1 MLHADAFGSSS
12 CILPFLS
19 PCHSRI
25 QSLLSCM
32 RLDLPVRARICTRR
46 ANARIRTGGGPWMY
60 FTITN
65 EPRGTRTKPRHACA
79 RSPAI
84 HRCQCLHPHS
94 EWFVFIQ
101 TNLNGCGRWKSSHTS
116 EAMAMGRS
124 APGTQWRSRDSTSFL
139 ANHGRWCG
147 ASSRRS
153 SCQPP
158 LGDSFMRRLWRCSN
172 ALLCW
177 CICLTSHGVWGG
189 WGRLHSRECRPASV
203 SPRQSDPSLHACM
216 HKYMHAVHTPHF
228 WATASSRPSRRGRRR
243 KSLLQGG
250 DERQHGMSRR
260 PYEGEVPLRRPARG
274 DGGSVPGRPL
284 KGCSAPALARLL
296 WRARPSLRIDC

>member
-1 MLHADAFGSSS
+1 MDGDTCQHVPSLLSQLAGPCAAAESAVFVVNACCTSVKYTTSRTQCREDSPLRPTRQCCCDLTECLPASVSAAYSRLRWAPAARTGPFLHVSVGCIISDAAADAFGSSS

-84 HRCQCLHPHS
+84 HRCHCLHPHS

-101 TNLNGCGRWKSSHTS
+101 TNLNGCGRWKSSHNS
-116 EAMAMGRS
+116 
-124 APGTQWRSRDSTSFL
+124 
-139 ANHGRWCG
+139 
-147 ASSRRS
+147 
-153 SCQPP
+153 
-158 LGDSFMRRLWRCSN
+158 
-172 ALLCW
+172 
-177 CICLTSHGVWGG
+177 
-189 WGRLHSRECRPASV
+189 
-203 SPRQSDPSLHACM
+203 
-216 HKYMHAVHTPHF
+216 
-228 WATASSRPSRRGRRR
+228 
-243 KSLLQGG
+243 
-250 DERQHGMSRR
+250 
-260 PYEGEVPLRRPARG
+260 
-274 DGGSVPGRPL
+274 
-284 KGCSAPALARLL
+284 
-296 WRARPSLRIDC
+296 